1 MPNTVQYPVVKNL
14 CIFMVPTM
22 IKRSFHTVQRMFSA
36 VTVIFLL
43 VSGPLRGQHIN
54 YWNELPSPTPHTL
67 SSVHFIDSLNG
78 WISGQNGV
86 FMRTTNGGIS
96 WTQLLSGAT
105 GEIPDFAIHS
115 PLSIRAI
122 EFRYPLT
129 DTSWF
134 GTMVHHSSDGGSSWT
149 TVRYDSSLFRSITFI
164 DTLTGFMGG
173 SYGAIAKTTDGG
185 TTWREV
191 NIGSFANLERW
202 PIYKVRFYSPTFGMA
217 VAGQL
222 DVFGIVWRTTDGG
235 EQWTASK
242 ISADPLFDVIF
253 IDSLHILAAMG
264 DLEST
269 GAGFLRTLDGGE
281 TWTFENT
288 TIWGEPN
295 TFAYRTP
302 TDCWVPMGTAG
313 ICLRSSNNGLEWKTI
328 SLPRQVPVYDISFP
342 NERTGYM
349 IGHRGA
355 LFKFNSSVL
364 SAGRND
370 DAVIPRTSVQAFPN
384 PFNGATT
391 FVYSLER
398 TSTVKATLYDL
409 LGRNVALVFDGIQDA
424 GMQSVRWDA
433 GILPSGMYLLRISDG
448 RSEQIGKVILQR

>member
-1 MPNTVQYPVVKNL
+1 
-14 CIFMVPTM
+14 
-22 IKRSFHTVQRMFSA
+22 MFSA

-86 FMRTTNGGIS
+86 FMRTTNGGVS
-96 WTQLLSGAT
+96 WTQLLLESK
-105 GEIPDFAIHS
+105 GEVPDFAILS
-115 PLSIRAI
+115 PLNIRAI

-134 GTMVHHSSDGGSSWT
+134 GTFVHLSSDGGLTWK
-149 TVRYDSSLFRSITFI
+149 TVAYDSSLFRAITFI
-164 DTLTGFMGG
+164 DSLTGFMGG
-173 SYGAIAKTTDGG
+173 SYGTIAKTTDGG
-185 TTWREV
+185 MSWKEV

-222 DVFGIVWRTTDGG
+222 DVFGIVWKTTDGG

-253 IDSLHILAAMG
+253 IDSLHIIAAMG

-281 TWTFENT
+281 TWKFENT
-288 TIWGEPN
+288 SIWGEPN

-313 ICLRSSNNGLEWKTI
+313 ICLRSSNNGLSWTSI
-328 SLPRQVPVYDISFP
+328 PLPRQVPVYDISFP
-342 NERTGYM
+342 NEWTGYM
-349 IGHRGA
+349 IGHRGT
-355 LFKFNSSVL
+355 LFKFNPSVL
-364 SAGRND
+364 SVQQND
-370 DAVIPRTSVQAFPN
+370 DVIIPRTTVHAFPN
-384 PFNGATT
+384 PFNGSTT
-391 FVYSLER
+391 FSYVLER
-398 TSTVKATLYDL
+398 PSSVRVTIYDL
-409 LGRNVALVFDGIQDA
+409 LGRHIGVIYEGRQNA
-424 GMQSVRWDA
+424 GEQLVRWDA
-433 GILPSGMYLLRISDG
+433 GALPSGPYIVRVSDG
-448 RSEQIGKVILQR
+448 RSERTGKIILQR